1 MSVLHVAS
9 KSVRRAIAREVVAIF
24 NDVER
29 GEKPVA
35 RRSDG
40 LFGPDSVAWR
50 VHGDVTTMMIGG
62 VAGLLLQMLHPAV
75 LAGVWDHSNFR
86 GDMQGRLRR
95 TARFIAVT
103 TYGGRDE
110 AEAAVARVKAV
121 HAKIGGQLPDGSS
134 YRADDPALLAW
145 VHVTEVISFL
155 SAWIRYADPLMPRAR
170 QDRYF
175 AEVANIAQSL
185 GADPVP
191 RDRNAAERLIWEMRH
206 ELRADARTREVAG
219 LLLTQHADRLVA
231 EPLLAIA
238 LRAGADLLPEWA
250 GRMHGFQSSVVA
262 RHAVRAGALG
272 LAQTLR
278 WAFGR

>member
-1 MSVLHVAS
+1 MVVLQAAS

-24 NDVER
+24 NDVGR
-29 GEKPVA
+29 GEKPVT

-50 VHGDVTTMMIGG
+50 VHGDVMTMMIGG

-95 TARFIAVT
+95 TARFIALT
-103 TYGGRDE
+103 TYGSRDE
-110 AEAAVARVKAV
+110 AEAAVARVKAI
-121 HAKIGGQLPDGSS
+121 HARITGQLPDGSS

-155 SAWIRYADPLMPRAR
+155 SAWIRYADPRMPRA
-170 QDRYF
+170 QQNRYF
-175 AEVANIAQSL
+175 AEVAGIAQSL

-191 RDRNAAERLIWEMRH
+191 RDRDTAERLIWDMRH
-206 ELRADARTREVAG
+206 ELRCDARTREVAG
-219 LLLTQHADRLVA
+219 MLLTQHADRLAA

-238 LRAGADLLPEWA
+238 LRAGADLLPQWA
-250 GRMHGFQSSVVA
+250 QRMHGFRSSFVA
-262 RHAVRAGALG
+262 RHAVRTGALG
-272 LAQTLR
+272 VAQTLR